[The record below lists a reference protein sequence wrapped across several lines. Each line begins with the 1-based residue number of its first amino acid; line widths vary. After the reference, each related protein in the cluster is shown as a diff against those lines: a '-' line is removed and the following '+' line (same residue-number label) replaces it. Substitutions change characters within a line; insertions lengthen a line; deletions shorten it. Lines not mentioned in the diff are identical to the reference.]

1 MACVA
6 VSQFHLET
14 VLNGPPPEDPDTDGY
29 GFVDLISVDP
39 EEGATA
45 VGLSFLLPRVYSLLE
60 APGWHIVKVGEEDI
74 YRN

>member
-14 VLNGPPPEDPDTDGY
+14 VLEGPPPESYDTQGL
-29 GFVDLISVDP
+29 GFVDLISVEP

-60 APGWHIVKVGEEDI
+60 GSAWHLVQVGEEDI
-74 YRN
+74 YHN